1 MGSGTTLG
9 PTAPSRPLEHRF
21 AKGVALIAAFGL
33 GLRLVYL
40 FAAPTTVI
48 SGDGGY
54 FLGGANLLA
63 DGHGFID
70 VTAYLY
76 SLRTIV
82 LPGAEHPPGF
92 IVALAIPSVLGFT
105 TKFQHQ
111 LFTAL
116 LGTGTIPLV
125 ACAGRRLAGAR
136 AGLIAA
142 AIAALYPGFWLYEA
156 QLLSETLVIFEVALV
171 LLLALQ
177 FRAGPTWPKALAVG
191 AVCGALA
198 LTRTEMI
205 LLVPLL
211 LLPLM
216 LLTSGAS
223 WQRRVAW
230 LAVAGVTA
238 AVVIA
243 PWVAYNL
250 GRFDKQVLI
259 SSQGGRTLSASNCD
273 PAYYGPLLGYKNLTD
288 PRCSRV
294 PQIKTYLAQLPLD
307 VRGRTLDASWR
318 DAELNKLA
326 KQYIDSHRRRLV
338 VVLPARE
345 GRTWGLF
352 RPFQQLHLDLIS
364 GDIWFLRLQYFSY
377 LAMLP
382 FAIGGAI
389 ALRRRRMPLSP
400 LLAVIGTVAVTV
412 AITFGSTRYRAPAD
426 VAIALL
432 AAVGIDALVKAWS
445 KRQLE
450 PPEERDERPAATRE
464 KKREKLLP
472 ITR

>member
-1 MGSGTTLG
+1 MGSEEALG
-9 PTAPSRPLEHRF
+9 APARRWVLESPF

-33 GLRLVYL
+33 VLRLAYL
-40 FAAPTTVI
+40 FAADPVTVI

-54 FLGGANLLA
+54 FLNGANLLA
-63 DGHGFID
+63 QGHGFID
-70 VTAYLY
+70 VGAYLY
-76 SLRTIV
+76 SHRTIV
-82 LPGAEHPPGF
+82 VPGAEHPPGF
-92 IVALAIPSVLGFT
+92 VIALAIPSVLGLDTKLEHQVFT
-105 TKFQHQ
+105 T
-111 LFTAL
+111 L
-116 LGTGTIPLV
+116 LGTGTIVLV
-125 ACAGRRLAGAR
+125 AFAGRRLAGPR
-136 AGLIAA
+136 AGLVAA
-142 AIAALYPGFWLYEA
+142 AVAALYPGFWLYEA

-177 FRAGPTWPKALAVG
+177 FRARPSWPKALAVG

-223 WQRRVAW
+223 WKQRVAW

-238 AVVIA
+238 AVVIG
-243 PWVAYNL
+243 PWVVYNL
-250 GRFDKQVLI
+250 GRFDQQVLI
-259 SSQGGRTLSASNCD
+259 SSQGGRTLAASNCD
-273 PAYYGPLLGYKNLTD
+273 PAYYGPLLGYKDLVS
-288 PRCSRV
+288 PGCSRAAAV
-294 PQIKTYLAQLPLD
+294 SAYLATLPAD
-307 VRGRTLDASWR
+307 VRSHPDGSWR

-326 KQYIDSHRRRLV
+326 KRYINSHRRRLAV
-338 VVLPARE
+338 VIPARE
-345 GRTWGLF
+345 GRTWGVF
-352 RPFQQLHLDLIS
+352 RPLQQLRLDLIS
-364 GDIWFLRLQYFSY
+364 GDIWLLWLQYFSY

-382 FAIGGAI
+382 FAIAGAI

-400 LLAVIGTVAVTV
+400 LLAVIATVAVTV

-426 VAIALL
+426 VAIGLL
-432 AAVGIDALVKAWS
+432 AAVGIDALVNAWS
-445 KRQLE
+445 HRRLE
-450 PPEERDERPAATRE
+450 PDEGDEPPAPTRE

>member
-1 MGSGTTLG
+1 MGSGTMLG
-9 PTAPSRPLEHRF
+9 PTARSAERHRF
-21 AKGVALIAAFGL
+21 AAGVALIAAFGL
-33 GLRLVYL
+33 ALRLVYL

-54 FLGGANLLA
+54 YHNGANLLA
-63 DGHGFID
+63 DGHGFLD
-70 VTAYLY
+70 VSAYVY
-76 SLRTIV
+76 SLKTIV
-82 LPGAEHPPGF
+82 LPGAEHPPAF
-92 IVALAIPSVLGFT
+92 LVALAIPSVLGLT
-105 TKFQHQ
+105 SWLEHQ
-111 LFTAL
+111 VFTAL
-116 LGTGTIPLV
+116 IGTGTIALV
-125 ACAGRRLAGAR
+125 AYAGRRLAGAR

-142 AIAALYPGFWLYEA
+142 GIAALYPGFWLYEA

-177 FRAGPTWPKALAVG
+177 FRARPSWPKALAVG

-223 WQRRVAW
+223 WDKRVGW
-230 LAVAGVTA
+230 LAVAGVAA

-273 PAYYGPLLGYKNLTD
+273 AAYYGRLLGYKDLID
-288 PRCSRV
+288 PGCSRA
-294 PQIKTYLAQLPLD
+294 PEIKTYLAQLPPD

-326 KQYIDSHRRRLV
+326 KQYIDSHRSHLV
-338 VVLPARE
+338 VVVPARE

-352 RPFQQLHLDLIS
+352 RPFQQLDLDLIS

-382 FAIGGAI
+382 FAIAGAI

-426 VAIALL
+426 VAIGLL
-432 AAVGIDALVKAWS
+432 AAVGIDALVNAWS
-445 KRQLE
+445 HRRLE
-450 PPEERDERPAATRE
+450 LDEGDEPLAPTRE